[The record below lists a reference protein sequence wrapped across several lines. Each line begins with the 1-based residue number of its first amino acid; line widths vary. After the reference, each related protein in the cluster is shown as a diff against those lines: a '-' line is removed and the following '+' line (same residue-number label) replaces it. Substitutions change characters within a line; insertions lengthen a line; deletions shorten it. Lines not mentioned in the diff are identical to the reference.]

1 MLNYTIRITEKGQI
15 TIPHKIRNII
25 NSDTI
30 TFSVTDDNKILI
42 SPVHDNAGSL
52 TSYSNTETNNSTEK

>member
-42 SPVHDNAGSL
+42 SPVHDIAGSL
-52 TSYSNTETNNSTEK
+52 TYYSNAETNNSVEK

>member
-25 NSDTI
+25 DSDTI

-42 SPVHDNAGSL
+42 SPVHDIAGSL
-52 TSYSNTETNNSTEK
+52 TNYSHTEINNSTEK

>member
-25 NSDTI
+25 DSDTI

-42 SPVHDNAGSL
+42 SPVHDIAGSL
-52 TSYSNTETNNSTEK
+52 TNYSNTEINNSTEK

>member
-1 MLNYTIRITEKGQI
+1 MLNYTIRITEKGQV
-15 TIPHKIRNII
+15 TIPHKIRDII

-42 SPVHDNAGSL
+42 SPVYDIAGL
-52 TSYSNTETNNSTEK
+52 LADYSNTEINNSTEK